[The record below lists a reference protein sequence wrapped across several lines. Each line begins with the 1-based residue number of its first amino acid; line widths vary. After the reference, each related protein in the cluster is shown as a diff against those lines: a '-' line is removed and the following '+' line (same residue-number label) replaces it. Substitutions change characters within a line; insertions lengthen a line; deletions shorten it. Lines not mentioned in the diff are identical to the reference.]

1 MLEEVGHCRQTLQF
15 YSGDFLLLVHFV
27 LPDFVSKKSSCLVG
41 LPMKSGHGNCLDC
54 SASRTPVNSFPPWRK
69 ARTVLSP
76 LNSFVLAR
84 RQGGQKGG
92 LLFLYLFS
100 TDECSDLEVTPKG
113 VARTLVQALTLSDE
127 QLWNQR
133 AGLLWRKWS
142 YFYSPI
148 TTYLLNDF
156 RVLTFFF

>member
-1 MLEEVGHCRQTLQF
+1 
-15 YSGDFLLLVHFV
+15 
-27 LPDFVSKKSSCLVG
+27 
-41 LPMKSGHGNCLDC
+41 MKSGHGNCLDC
-54 SASRTPVNSFPPWRK
+54 SARRTPVNSFPPWRK

-92 LLFLYLFS
+92 LLFPYLFS
-100 TDECSDLEVTPKG
+100 VDECRDLEVTPKG

-127 QLWNQR
+127 QLWNQS
-133 AGLLWRKWS
+133 AGFLWWKWL

-148 TTYLLNDF
+148 TAHL
-156 RVLTFFF
+156 